1 MAPEQPPSRPGGAP
15 AATPGLRVLKFG
27 GTSLSTPERV
37 HSVCGL
43 IARSLDR
50 GPVVVVVSAFG
61 GVTDQL
67 VAAAQQSA
75 SGNDSYITTL
85 SSITSRHQEAVADL
99 AGPDERAPLTE
110 LVGEL
115 AAELKDLLHGV
126 FLVREC
132 SPRVWDSVLS
142 FGERSS
148 APLVAAAL
156 RRHGVEAEASDA
168 RELIVTDD
176 TFGNAWVDLEE
187 TRRRVQAHFRD
198 SPRLQVVTGFIAA
211 TPRGETTTLG
221 RSGSDYTATLLGAA
235 LAADEVEVWTDVDG
249 VMSADP
255 RMVPEAFSL
264 KALSYEELME
274 LSHWGARVMHPAS
287 VRPAREAG
295 IPLRIRNTF
304 NPEFVGT
311 RVVPEPRASDGHPVR
326 GIASVNAVA
335 LMRLE
340 GTGLQGVP
348 GIAQRLFGALARER
362 ISVILITQASSERSI
377 CFAVEPADLERA
389 SETIRKEFDLERR
402 AGLVDDVD
410 VEASCSVIAAV
421 GEGMRE
427 LPGISGRVFGVLGH
441 HRINVRAI
449 AQGSSE
455 LNISLVVGQDDEER
469 ALRAIH
475 AAFFGEAGS
484 GQVFVAGV
492 GRVGAAFLDQL
503 CAQAPALNDRG
514 VELRL
519 AGVSRSNVAALRR
532 GGLDLGDW
540 RGELAAGGHDFAE
553 MVETALASGHPYR
566 IFVDCTASPH
576 VADHYER
583 LLADGAAVVAANKLA
598 FSGSGNRF
606 KELRRLGDQG
616 MGLFFE
622 TTVGAGLPVL
632 RTVDDLVA
640 TGDTVQRIE
649 GLLSGT
655 LGFLFHRVMQGALF
669 SEALR
674 EADAKGFTEPDPRD
688 DLGGRDVARK
698 LVILGRVAGMTLEPD
713 DVVVEPLLPTSPWS
727 SGTVEAFWAGIHE
740 VDQHFESLRRQAA
753 ARDEFLCYLGRIEDD
768 SASVRLA
775 ALPADHPCAGLGGS
789 DNLVAVTTDRYADTP
804 LVVRGPGAGPQV
816 TAAGVFADVLRV
828 LAEAT

>member
-1 MAPEQPPSRPGGAP
+1 VRI
-15 AATPGLRVLKFG
+15 LKFG
-27 GTSLSTPERV
+27 GTSLATPERV
-37 HSVCGL
+37 EAVCAL
-43 IARSLDR
+43 VAEAIARCPIVL
-50 GPVVVVVSAFG
+50 VVSALG
-61 GVTDQL
+61 GATDQL
-67 VAAAQQSA
+67 AASAEYAA
-75 SGNDSYITTL
+75 SGDQRYLDIIQSVMNRHRDAVGALVATEER
-85 SSITSRHQEAVADL
+85 SSLTDGIEALGGDL
-99 AGPDERAPLTE
+99 G
-110 LVGEL
+110 
-115 AAELKDLLHGV
+115 DLLHGV
-126 FLVREC
+126 SLVREC

-142 FGERSS
+142 FGERLA

-156 RRHGVEAEASDA
+156 RRTGVQADPCDA
-168 RELIVTDD
+168 RELIITDA
-176 TFGNAWVDLEE
+176 TFGNAWVDVEE
-187 TRRRVQAHFRD
+187 TYGRVRAHFQA
-198 SPRLQVVTGFIAA
+198 STPLQVVTGY
-211 TPRGETTTLG
+211 PRI
-221 RSGSDYTATLLGAA
+221 
-235 LAADEVEVWTDVDG
+235 
-249 VMSADP
+249 
-255 RMVPEAFSL
+255 VPEAFSL
-264 KALSYEELME
+264 EALSYEELME

-304 NPEFVGT
+304 NPEFAGT

-340 GTGLQGVP
+340 GAGLQGVP
-348 GIAQRLFGALARER
+348 GIAQRLFGALARDR

-389 SETIRKEFDLERR
+389 SEMIRKEFALERK

-427 LPGISGRVFGVLGH
+427 VPGISGRVFGVLGH

-455 LNISLVVGQDDEER
+455 LNISLVVGQGDEER

-475 AAFFGEAGS
+475 AAFFEEAGS
-484 GQVFVAGV
+484 GQLFVAGV

-503 CAQAPALNDRG
+503 CAQSAALNSRG

-519 AGVSRSNVAALRR
+519 AGVSRSSVAALRR
-532 GGLDLGDW
+532 GGLDLGEW
-540 RGELAAGGHDFAE
+540 RGEVDAGGHDFAQ
-553 MVETALASGHPYR
+553 MVEAALASGHPHR

-576 VADHYER
+576 VADQYER

-598 FSGSGNRF
+598 FSGGGSRF
-606 KELRRLGDQG
+606 QELRRLGDQG
-616 MGLFFE
+616 MGLYFE

-632 RTVDDLVA
+632 RTVEDLVA
-640 TGDTVQRIE
+640 TGDTVRRIE

-655 LGFLFHRVMQGALF
+655 LGFLFHRVMEGALF

-688 DLGGRDVARK
+688 DLSGRDVARK

-713 DVVVEPLLPTSPWS
+713 DVAIEPLLPTSPWS
-727 SGTVEAFWAGIHE
+727 TGTVEAFWAGIHE
-740 VDQHFESLRRQAA
+740 VDDHFESLRRRAA
-753 ARDEFLCYLGRIEDD
+753 EQGDFLCYLGRIEEGT
-768 SASVRLA
+768 ASVGLTV
-775 ALPADHPCAGLGGS
+775 LPPDHPCAGLGGS
-789 DNLVAVTTDRYADTP
+789 DNLVAVTTSRYADTP
-804 LVVRGPGAGPQV
+804 LVVRGPGAGPEV
-816 TAAGVFADVLRV
+816 TAAGVFADVLRA

>member
-1 MAPEQPPSRPGGAP
+1 MRI
-15 AATPGLRVLKFG
+15 LKFG
-27 GTSLSTPERV
+27 GTSLATPERV
-37 HSVCGL
+37 EAVCAL
-43 IARSLDR
+43 VAEAIARCPIVL
-50 GPVVVVVSAFG
+50 VVSALG
-61 GVTDQL
+61 GATDQL
-67 VAAAQQSA
+67 AASAEYAA
-75 SGNDSYITTL
+75 SGDQRYLDIIQSVMNRHRDAVGALVATEER
-85 SSITSRHQEAVADL
+85 SSLTDGIEALGGDL
-99 AGPDERAPLTE
+99 G
-110 LVGEL
+110 
-115 AAELKDLLHGV
+115 DLLHGV
-126 FLVREC
+126 SLVREC

-142 FGERSS
+142 FGERLA

-156 RRHGVEAEASDA
+156 RRTGVQADPCDA
-168 RELIVTDD
+168 RELIITDA
-176 TFGNAWVDLEE
+176 TFGNAWVDVEE
-187 TRRRVQAHFRD
+187 TYGRVRAHFQA
-198 SPRLQVVTGFIAA
+198 STPLQVVTGY
-211 TPRGETTTLG
+211 PRI
-221 RSGSDYTATLLGAA
+221 
-235 LAADEVEVWTDVDG
+235 
-249 VMSADP
+249 
-255 RMVPEAFSL
+255 VPEAFSL
-264 KALSYEELME
+264 EALSYEELME

-304 NPEFVGT
+304 NPEFAGT

-340 GTGLQGVP
+340 GAGLQGVP
-348 GIAQRLFGALARER
+348 GIAQRLFGALARDR

-389 SETIRKEFDLERR
+389 SEMIRKEFALERK

-427 LPGISGRVFGVLGH
+427 VPGISGRVFGVLGH

-455 LNISLVVGQDDEER
+455 LNISLVVGQGDEER

-475 AAFFGEAGS
+475 AAFFEEAGS
-484 GQVFVAGV
+484 GQLFVAGV

-503 CAQAPALNDRG
+503 CAQSAALNSRG

-519 AGVSRSNVAALRR
+519 AGVSRSSVAALRR
-532 GGLDLGDW
+532 GGLDLGEW
-540 RGELAAGGHDFAE
+540 RGEVDAGGHDFAQ
-553 MVETALASGHPYR
+553 MVEAALASGHPHR

-576 VADHYER
+576 VADQYER

-598 FSGSGNRF
+598 FSGGGSRF
-606 KELRRLGDQG
+606 QELRRLGDQG
-616 MGLFFE
+616 MGLYFE

-632 RTVDDLVA
+632 RTVEDLVA
-640 TGDTVQRIE
+640 TGDTVRRIE

-655 LGFLFHRVMQGALF
+655 LGFLFHRVMEGALF

-688 DLGGRDVARK
+688 DLSGRDVARK

-713 DVVVEPLLPTSPWS
+713 DVAIEPLLPTSPWS
-727 SGTVEAFWAGIHE
+727 TGTVEAFWAGIHE
-740 VDQHFESLRRQAA
+740 VDDHFESLRRRAA
-753 ARDEFLCYLGRIEDD
+753 EQGDFLCYLGRIEEGT
-768 SASVRLA
+768 ASVGLTV
-775 ALPADHPCAGLGGS
+775 LPPDHPCAGLGGS
-789 DNLVAVTTDRYADTP
+789 DNLVAVTTSRYADTP
-804 LVVRGPGAGPQV
+804 LVVRGPGAGPEV
-816 TAAGVFADVLRV
+816 TAAGVFADVLRA

>member
-1 MAPEQPPSRPGGAP
+1 MRI
-15 AATPGLRVLKFG
+15 LKFG
-27 GTSLSTPERV
+27 GTSLATPERV
-37 HSVCGL
+37 EAVCAL
-43 IARSLDR
+43 VAEAIARCPIVL
-50 GPVVVVVSAFG
+50 VVSALG
-61 GVTDQL
+61 GATDQL
-67 VAAAQQSA
+67 AASAEYAA
-75 SGNDSYITTL
+75 SGDQRYLDIIQSVMNRHRDAVGALVATEER
-85 SSITSRHQEAVADL
+85 SSLTDGIEALGGDL
-99 AGPDERAPLTE
+99 G
-110 LVGEL
+110 
-115 AAELKDLLHGV
+115 DLLHGV
-126 FLVREC
+126 SLVREC

-142 FGERSS
+142 FGERLA

-156 RRHGVEAEASDA
+156 RRTGVQADPCDA
-168 RELIVTDD
+168 RELIITDA
-176 TFGNAWVDLEE
+176 TFGNAWVDVEE
-187 TRRRVQAHFRD
+187 TYGRVRAHFQA
-198 SPRLQVVTGFIAA
+198 STPLQVVTGFIAA

-255 RMVPEAFSL
+255 RIVPEAFSL
-264 KALSYEELME
+264 EALSYEELME

-304 NPEFVGT
+304 NPEFAGT

-340 GTGLQGVP
+340 GAGLQGVP
-348 GIAQRLFGALARER
+348 GIAQRLFGALARDR

-389 SETIRKEFDLERR
+389 SEMIRKEFALERK

-427 LPGISGRVFGVLGH
+427 VPGISGRVFGVLGH

-455 LNISLVVGQDDEER
+455 LNISLVVGQGDEER

-475 AAFFGEAGS
+475 AAFFEEAGS
-484 GQVFVAGV
+484 GQLFVAGV

-503 CAQAPALNDRG
+503 CAQSAALNSRG

-519 AGVSRSNVAALRR
+519 AGVSRSSVAALRR
-532 GGLDLGDW
+532 GGLDLGEW
-540 RGELAAGGHDFAE
+540 RGEVDAGGHDFAQ
-553 MVETALASGHPYR
+553 MVEAALASGHPHR

-576 VADHYER
+576 VADQYER

-598 FSGSGNRF
+598 FSGGGSRF
-606 KELRRLGDQG
+606 QELRRLGDQG
-616 MGLFFE
+616 MGLYFE

-632 RTVDDLVA
+632 RTVEDLVA
-640 TGDTVQRIE
+640 TGDTVRRIE

-655 LGFLFHRVMQGALF
+655 LGFLFHRVMEGALF

-688 DLGGRDVARK
+688 DLSGRDVARK

-713 DVVVEPLLPTSPWS
+713 DVAIEPLLPTSPWS
-727 SGTVEAFWAGIHE
+727 TGTVEAFWAGIHE
-740 VDQHFESLRRQAA
+740 VDDHFESLRRRAA
-753 ARDEFLCYLGRIEDD
+753 EQGDFLCYLGRIEEGT
-768 SASVRLA
+768 ASVGLTV
-775 ALPADHPCAGLGGS
+775 LPLDHPCAGLGGS
-789 DNLVAVTTDRYADTP
+789 DNLVAVTTSRYADTP
-804 LVVRGPGAGPQV
+804 LVVRGPGAGPEV
-816 TAAGVFADVLRV
+816 TAAGVFADVLRA